1 MSLNKISEYLF
12 LTFLF
17 LLPLQ
22 TVFLLREPFIGGEK
36 WQYGTI
42 AIYGTD
48 IFFLCFV
55 IFLAIAYWKK
65 NLDLRFMIDEW
76 RSFRVVSI
84 LKSKIIHHKSSVLLT
99 ALIMWSG
106 LSIFWAE
113 DQVLSLYFFV
123 KILLGASLFFVA
135 RSLDASLPKKII
147 FVLLLAGAVQSI
159 IGIGQFV
166 YQYAPGNTWLGM
178 SAHEASQAGSSVL
191 KLDSGRFL
199 RAYGTF
205 PHPNLLGGFLGAV
218 LMLGSMYYVSS
229 IRYEKSWKCLGEI
242 AFALSG
248 LLVVFLGLMLTF
260 SRTAWLGAGLGIVVI
275 GLYAFRQEDSWI
287 RGRFL
292 KIFLAF
298 GLASLIFGSV
308 LYNQISPRF
317 DTVTIE
323 REGSVSE
330 RVASLQDA
338 QTLIV
343 EQPIIGVGAGNFTAE
358 IMQLQPERP
367 VWNIQ
372 PAHNVFMLVWS
383 ELGLVGLSLFV
394 CFLVFSLLPILKS
407 KIINHKSTI
416 FIALLALVPS
426 LFLDHWL
433 YTSHFGLLL
442 LFLLLGLAIRREM
455 TNG

>member
-1 MSLNKISEYLF
+1 MSLNKLSEYGFF
-12 LTFLF
+12 LFLF
-17 LLPLQ
+17 LLPFQ
-22 TVFLLREPFIGGEK
+22 TVFLLRDPFIDGEK

-48 IFFLCFV
+48 ILFLCIV
-55 IFLAIAYWKK
+55 IFSVITYWKK

-76 RSFRVVSI
+76 GFRWLSV
-84 LKSKIIHHKSSVLLT
+84 LKSKIIHHKSSVLLI
-99 ALIMWSG
+99 ALILWSG
-106 LSIFWAE
+106 LSIFWAN
-113 DQVLSLYFFV
+113 DQVLSLHFFV
-123 KILLGASLFFVA
+123 KILLGAGLFFVV
-135 RSLDASLPKKII
+135 RSLDASLFKKVI
-147 FVLLLAGAVQSI
+147 FVLLLAGIIQSS
-159 IGIGQFV
+159 IGIGQFL
-166 YQYAPGNTWLGM
+166 YQYSPASTWLGM

-191 KLDSGRFL
+191 KIDGGRFL

-229 IRYEKSWKCLGEI
+229 IRYEKSWKCLREI
-242 AFALSG
+242 VFTLSG
-248 LLVVFLGLMLTF
+248 LLVVSLGLILTF
-260 SRTAWLGAGLGIVVI
+260 SRTAWLGAGLGIVAI

-298 GLASLIFGSV
+298 GLASLVFGSV

-330 RVASLQDA
+330 RVASLRDVEV
-338 QTLIV
+338 LIV

-358 IMQLQPERP
+358 IMQLQSERP
-367 VWNIQ
+367 VWSIQ
-372 PAHNVFMLVWS
+372 PAHNVFVLVWS
-383 ELGLVGLSLFV
+383 ELGVVGLLLFV

-407 KIINHKSTI
+407 KILNHKSAL

-426 LFLDHWL
+426 LFFDHWL
-433 YTSHFGLLL
+433 WTSHFGLLF
-442 LFLLLGLAIRREM
+442 LFLLLGLSENKKMIAS
-455 TNG
+455 

>member
-17 LLPLQ
+17 LLPFQ
-22 TVFLLREPFIGGEK
+22 TVFLLREPFIDGEK

-42 AIYGTD
+42 TIYGTD
-48 IFFLCFV
+48 VVLFLIIIFFV
-55 IFLAIAYWKK
+55 ISGGYIRKMY
-65 NLDLRFMIDEW
+65 DVG
-76 RSFRVVSI
+76 FRNYEKEGSDSWVSI
-84 LKSKIIHHKSSVLLT
+84 LKSKIIHHKPSVLLIT
-99 ALIMWSG
+99 LILWSG
-106 LSIFWAE
+106 LSVFWAG
-113 DQVLSLYFFV
+113 DQVLAGYFFV
-123 KILLGASLFFVA
+123 KLLLGVSLFFLVH
-135 RSLDASLPKKII
+135 SFDSSVIKKVI
-147 FVLLLAGAVQSI
+147 FVLLAAGVIQSG
-159 IGIGQFV
+159 IGIGQFL
-166 YQYAPGNTWLGM
+166 YQYSPESSLLGM
-178 SAHEASQAGSSVL
+178 SAHKASQAGSSVL
-191 KLDSGRFL
+191 KIDGGRFL

-218 LMLGSMYYVSS
+218 LMFGSMYYVSS

-242 AFALSG
+242 AFTLSG
-248 LLVVFLGLMLTF
+248 LLVLFLGLILTF

-298 GLASLIFGSV
+298 GLASLVFGSV

-330 RVASLQDA
+330 RVASLRDA
-338 QTLIV
+338 EVLIV

-367 VWNIQ
+367 VWSIQ
-372 PAHNVFMLVWS
+372 PAHNVFVLVWS
-383 ELGLVGLSLFV
+383 ELGLIGLILFGL
-394 CFLVFSLLPILKS
+394 FLFQVVTRSNKNAIFS
-407 KIINHKSTI
+407 
-416 FIALLALVPS
+416 IALLVLVPS
-426 LFLDHWL
+426 FFLAPLAFSFLDKKNPVPYW
-433 YTSHFGLLL
+433 
-442 LFLLLGLAIRREM
+442 
-455 TNG
+455 

>member
-12 LTFLF
+12 LTFLS
-17 LLPLQ
+17 LLPFQ
-22 TVFLLREPFIGGEK
+22 TVFLLREPFIDGEK
-36 WQYGTI
+36 WQYGMI
-42 AIYGTD
+42 GIYVID
-48 IFFLCFV
+48 IV
-55 IFLAIAYWKK
+55 LAIMLGLVLVRWLQSIKYKVSGIQCGAAEMT
-65 NLDLRFMIDEW
+65 LMIL
-76 RSFRVVSI
+76 V
-84 LKSKIIHHKSSVLLT
+84 
-99 ALIMWSG
+99 AWSG
-106 LSIFWAE
+106 LSIFWAN
-113 DQVLSLYFFV
+113 DQMLSLYFFV
-123 KILLGASLFFVA
+123 KILLGAGLFFVV
-135 RSLDASLPKKII
+135 RSLDASLFKKVI
-147 FVLLLAGAVQSI
+147 FVLLLAGIIQSS
-159 IGIGQFV
+159 IGIGQFL
-166 YQYAPGNTWLGM
+166 YQYSPASTWLGM

-191 KLDSGRFL
+191 KIDGGRFL

-242 AFALSG
+242 VFTLSG
-248 LLVVFLGLMLTF
+248 LLVVSLGLILTF
-260 SRTAWLGAGLGIVVI
+260 SRTAWLGAGLGIVAI

-298 GLASLIFGSV
+298 GLASLVFGSV
-308 LYNQISPRF
+308 LYEQISPRF

-338 QTLIV
+338 KALIA

-367 VWNIQ
+367 VWSIQ

-383 ELGLVGLSLFV
+383 ELGIVGLALFLFAFGAIFFKQGSDP
-394 CFLVFSLLPILKS
+394 CGLIRDAMNNKNAIFS
-407 KIINHKSTI
+407 
-416 FIALLALVPS
+416 IALLVLVPS

-433 YTSHFGLLL
+433 WTSHFGLLF
-442 LFLLLGLAIRREM
+442 LFLLLGLSENKKMIAS
-455 TNG
+455 